1 MPDPK
6 QAEETIDI
14 ENSGN
19 TVSVVMAGA
28 EIVSL
33 HIRGDAAAEYQ
44 WDAKP
49 RGSDWS
55 SFQDVG
61 PEYTGQSDY
70 DDVLET
76 GAEEVRIRCS
86 AGSGGADDTADI
98 YLSAG
103 GG

>member
-1 MPDPK
+1 VSPRSAND
-6 QAEETIDI
+6 TIDI

-19 TVSVVMAGA
+19 AVSVKMAGA
-28 EIVSL
+28 TIVSL
-33 HIRGDAAAEYQ
+33 HIRGDGTAEYQ

-49 RGSDWS
+49 RGGNWI
-55 SFQDVG
+55 QDVAG
-61 PEYTGQSDY
+61 EYTGSADY

-76 GAEEVRIRCS
+76 GVEEVRIRCNT
-86 AGSGGADDTADI
+86 GTGTPDDTADI